1 MKSSNI
7 SNTVDLLSSDRLK
20 SYKLYFN
27 LKNNEECI
35 GVYLWNDALSTAFF
49 KLLSIFEVAF
59 RNMVHKELSY

>member
-35 GVYLWNDALSTAFF
+35 GGRIQT
-49 KLLSIFEVAF
+49 
-59 RNMVHKELSY
+59 